1 TSREAIRRC
10 DETPGEGC
18 GRGPAQMVLPALKTL
33 NAQKATFLKQGHR
46 AADPVLLTADV
57 GLVDVN
63 LRPGAINMGGLWSDG
78 KPLIQVLP
86 TGNIQIDEKMMLEER
101 GIINDAFLVALFQIL
116 TDSPQMTATEVI
128 ERTNEKGILLAPT
141 IGRQQS
147 EYLGPMIDRELDV
160 MAAQRLLPPMPP
172 RLQEAGGS
180 YQVIY
185 DSPLAKAQRAQEA
198 AGFVRTVETVK
209 ELVNITQDP
218 SLLDRFDFDTATPA
232 IAHIQGVP
240 ESWMSDDDAVAAKR
254 QVRGRQQAAQPPGE
268 APPAP
273 AP

>member
-1 TSREAIRRC
+1 SALNQHSEWRYSFLHCIRPREDYDPGRFDVKSLPYASYYVSVDGYCFMQPEGGYNTFPYAISRY
-10 DETPGEGC
+10 DQTPGEVY

-57 GLVDVN
+57 ALVDGN
-63 LRPGAINMGGLWSDG
+63 LRPAAINMGGLSSDA

-86 TGNIQIDEKMMLEER
+86 TGNIQINEKMMLEER

-147 EYLGPMIDRELDV
+147 EYLGPMI
-160 MAAQRLLPPMPP
+160 
-172 RLQEAGGS
+172 
-180 YQVIY
+180 
-185 DSPLAKAQRAQEA
+185 
-198 AGFVRTVETVK
+198 
-209 ELVNITQDP
+209 
-218 SLLDRFDFDTATPA
+218 
-232 IAHIQGVP
+232 
-240 ESWMSDDDAVAAKR
+240 
-254 QVRGRQQAAQPPGE
+254 
-268 APPAP
+268 
-273 AP
+273 